1 MTDTQVGCHGLVQ
14 MLLLLLLK
22 FHVILNSSSNF
33 EVYLKIN
40 SPALISL
47 VATTHLPTFFF
58 VMISYGKH
66 SPFSI
71 LSFLEYLKQKTKTEF
86 WSSEYPPFASPLTS
100 QGYQQK
106 LLIWHIQFTLNT
118 TLFEFILILVFHL
131 WSICFEPNSYCI

>member
-1 MTDTQVGCHGLVQ
+1 MTDTQVGCHDWDPR
-14 MLLLLLLK
+14 LLHLHIKVHLS
-22 FHVILNSSSNF
+22 FNFSNNF

-47 VATTHLPTFFF
+47 VATTHFPTFSL

-106 LLIWHIQFTLNT
+106 LLI
-118 TLFEFILILVFHL
+118 
-131 WSICFEPNSYCI
+131 